1 MNTETKLAAAVEAVE
16 DVLAHHKA
24 IFTNGKA
31 LAGRAESARLEF
43 MNRIMA
49 TSGDGC
55 PLNIARGWPEVGVI
69 LSLDSA
75 REYLNTKAIAEAVL
89 TSPEFIEAD
98 AILSPLVANVRALE
112 AQVAQENEAAG
123 KRAAERE
130 SAIAAATEKALAE
143 VAAQFSE
150 PSPPPP
156 AEPPALIRGK
166 QKLETAVA

>member
-1 MNTETKLAAAVEAVE
+1 MTTQKQLEAAVAAVE
-16 DVLAHHKA
+16 DTLAHHKA

-31 LAGRAESARLEF
+31 LAGRADEARRIF
-43 MNRIMA
+43 MNRVQA

-75 REYLNTKAIAEAVL
+75 RDFLNTQAIAEAV
-89 TSPEFIEAD
+89 TSSQEFIEAD
-98 AILSPLVANVRALE
+98 AILSLLVANVRQLE
-112 AQVAQENEAAG
+112 ALLAQENEAAG

-130 SAIAAATEKALAE
+130 AAIAAATEKALAE

-150 PSPPPP
+150 PLPPPP
-156 AEPPALIRGK
+156 AEPPALIRGR

>member
-1 MNTETKLAAAVEAVE
+1 MNTETKLEAAVIAVE
-16 DVLAHHKA
+16 GTLAHHKA
-24 IFTNGKA
+24 VYTNGKA
-31 LAGRAESARLEF
+31 LAGRADEARRIF
-43 MNRIMA
+43 MNRVMA

-75 REYLNTKAIAEAVL
+75 RDFLAAQGIAQAVTSSPEYIEAVG
-89 TSPEFIEAD
+89 
-98 AILSPLVANVRALE
+98 ILDPLVATVRALQ

-166 QKLETAVA
+166 QKLETALA